1 MRHSFMVSTLDP
13 LDNNNHDVKMIK
25 QIWSTEG
32 MSVHLWMSYGNF
44 LQVIPFSLFKDFE
57 SISDSDEDL
66 PDAINGTKSL
76 VPDVRTIMLIIL
88 R

>member
-1 MRHSFMVSTLDP
+1 
-13 LDNNNHDVKMIK
+13 
-25 QIWSTEG
+25 
-32 MSVHLWMSYGNF
+32 MSYGNF

-76 VPDVRTIMLIIL
+76 VPDVCTIMLIIL